1 MNLVIKRNGTEVPF
15 DEQKIASAIKKA
27 GFVKEP
33 AINKIIENIKYQLSI
48 KGSLTV
54 EEIQDLVELGLM
66 TSSYKSVARE
76 YIRYRKTRELIR
88 ENEKANESILKLIDD
103 KNEYLKT
110 ENSNKNHAIAST
122 QRDYI
127 AGEVSKDISMRL
139 LLPTEVVE
147 AHKKGVIHFH
157 DADYFIQHIHN
168 CFSSATKFVTDTGV
182 RAFKECYDGEKVN
195 VLDKDGIWQ
204 TATVRKY
211 GKQTMQYVTLQ
222 SGRTVKTIKCTPN
235 HRWVLKDGS
244 VTTALKEGDRL
255 FCLQE
260 KDVTPVEFNEYFCLG
275 FILGDGTDCEKDGR
289 KYWSVRLCGEKN
301 KYTDV
306 FLKNGFSQSGK
317 AGNDFCFIKRTKIS
331 KQDFLTY
338 KMWNLLRHED
348 LLQLFLGLYAADGAK
363 DRNMIATADA
373 RLVELVQ
380 DISAIAGYHIT
391 RCSLHC
397 RDTNF
402 KKNAELYE
410 IGFMRSQPGNRNW
423 VVKSIELDKH
433 TDAYDAWCV
442 EEPVTHTFTLDG
454 GVVTGNCC
462 LVNLEDILQNGTVIN
477 GTLIEKPHSFSTAC
491 NIATQV
497 AAIIAS
503 NQYGG
508 QTMSLAHLAPFVE
521 ISRQR
526 IKQEAIADGLA
537 VKLNEEALNEYVEE
551 QVKREITRGVQTI
564 QYQINTLNSSNGQT
578 PFITIFAYLN
588 EAKNEQEKKD
598 LALVIAEVLRQR
610 IQGVKNEVGH
620 WISPAFPKIIYALEE
635 DNIHEDSKYW
645 WLTELAAKC
654 TAKRLVPDYISEKKM
669 IELKGYCFP
678 SMGCRS
684 FLSPWFDKDGKA
696 KFYGRFNQ
704 GVCTINLPYVALLA
718 RDHAINSTGT
728 RFEDPET
735 TKATA
740 IRFFWDELDHY
751 AELCH
756 KALQARHARLL
767 NTPVETSPLHWMY
780 GALSRHEKG
789 TTINDLLFGGYSSI
803 SLGYAGLYECVQA
816 LIEESHTTEK
826 GRKIAL
832 EILKKLNDYCE
843 KWKKEEDLGYSIYGT
858 PIEST
863 TYKFA
868 KALKEEF
875 GEIPEVSDHDYITNS
890 YHVNV
895 REAIDPF
902 TKLTLEE
909 EFQELSLGGCISY
922 VETANLQNNIPAVLE
937 VIKFIYDNIMYAEL
951 NTKSDYCQ
959 ICGSTDEIK
968 IVEDNGKL
976 VWECPHCGNKDQ
988 SKMNVTRRTCGY
1000 LGSNF
1005 WNQGRTEEIRDRFV
1019 HLGSDQQEEI

>member
-33 AINKIIENIKYQLSI
+33 AIYKIIEKIKYQLSI

-110 ENSNKNHAIAST
+110 ENSNKNHRIAST

-127 AGEVSKDISMRL
+127 AGEVSKDISTRL

-147 AHKKGVIHFH
+147 AHKKGVIHMH
-157 DADYFIQHIHN
+157 DLDYFIQHIHN
-168 CFSSATKFVTDTGV
+168 C
-182 RAFKECYDGEKVN
+182 
-195 VLDKDGIWQ
+195 
-204 TATVRKY
+204 
-211 GKQTMQYVTLQ
+211 
-222 SGRTVKTIKCTPN
+222 
-235 HRWVLKDGS
+235 
-244 VTTALKEGDRL
+244 
-255 FCLQE
+255 
-260 KDVTPVEFNEYFCLG
+260 
-275 FILGDGTDCEKDGR
+275 
-289 KYWSVRLCGEKN
+289 
-301 KYTDV
+301 
-306 FLKNGFSQSGK
+306 
-317 AGNDFCFIKRTKIS
+317 
-331 KQDFLTY
+331 
-338 KMWNLLRHED
+338 
-348 LLQLFLGLYAADGAK
+348 
-363 DRNMIATADA
+363 
-373 RLVELVQ
+373 
-380 DISAIAGYHIT
+380 
-391 RCSLHC
+391 SL
-397 RDTNF
+397 
-402 KKNAELYE
+402 
-410 IGFMRSQPGNRNW
+410 I
-423 VVKSIELDKH
+423 
-433 TDAYDAWCV
+433 
-442 EEPVTHTFTLDG
+442 
-454 GVVTGNCC
+454 
-462 LVNLEDILQNGTVIN
+462 NLEDILQNGTVIN

-521 ISRQR
+521 VSRQR

-598 LALVIAEVLRQR
+598 LALVIAEVLHQR
-610 IQGVKNEVGH
+610 IQGVKNEVGQ

-696 KFYGRFNQ
+696 KFYGRWNQ

-751 AELCH
+751 TELCH
-756 KALQARHARLL
+756 IALQARHARLL

-816 LIEESHTTEK
+816 LIGQSHTSENGK
-826 GRKIAL
+826 ELAL
-832 EILKKLNDYCE
+832 QILRKLNAYCE
-843 KWKKEEDLGYSIYGT
+843 KWKAEENIGYALYGT
-858 PIEST
+858 PLEST

-868 KALKEEF
+868 RALKEEF
-875 GEIPEVSDHDYITNS
+875 GEIPEISDHDYITNS

-895 REAIDPF
+895 REEIDPF
-902 TKLTLEE
+902 EKLALES
-909 EFQELSLGGCISY
+909 EFQKLSLGGCISY

-951 NTKSDYCQ
+951 NTKSDFCQ
-959 ICGSTDEIK
+959 VCGSTDEIQ
-968 IVEDNGKL
+968 IVEEDGKL
-976 VWECPHCGNKDQ
+976 IWECPNCGNRDQ

-1005 WNQGRTEEIRDRFV
+1005 WNQGRTEEIKDRFV

>member
-33 AINKIIENIKYQLSI
+33 AINKIIEKIKYQLSI

-168 CFSSATKFVTDTGV
+168 C
-182 RAFKECYDGEKVN
+182 
-195 VLDKDGIWQ
+195 
-204 TATVRKY
+204 
-211 GKQTMQYVTLQ
+211 
-222 SGRTVKTIKCTPN
+222 
-235 HRWVLKDGS
+235 
-244 VTTALKEGDRL
+244 
-255 FCLQE
+255 
-260 KDVTPVEFNEYFCLG
+260 
-275 FILGDGTDCEKDGR
+275 
-289 KYWSVRLCGEKN
+289 
-301 KYTDV
+301 
-306 FLKNGFSQSGK
+306 
-317 AGNDFCFIKRTKIS
+317 
-331 KQDFLTY
+331 
-338 KMWNLLRHED
+338 
-348 LLQLFLGLYAADGAK
+348 
-363 DRNMIATADA
+363 
-373 RLVELVQ
+373 
-380 DISAIAGYHIT
+380 
-391 RCSLHC
+391 
-397 RDTNF
+397 
-402 KKNAELYE
+402 
-410 IGFMRSQPGNRNW
+410 
-423 VVKSIELDKH
+423 
-433 TDAYDAWCV
+433 
-442 EEPVTHTFTLDG
+442 
-454 GVVTGNCC
+454 C

-521 ISRQR
+521 VSRQR

-537 VKLNEEALNEYVEE
+537 IKLNEEALNEYVEE

-610 IQGVKNEVGH
+610 IQGVKNEVGQ

-696 KFYGRFNQ
+696 KFYGRWNQ

-751 AELCH
+751 TELCH
-756 KALQARHARLL
+756 IALQARHARLL

-816 LIEESHTTEK
+816 LIGQSHTSENGK
-826 GRKIAL
+826 ELAL
-832 EILKKLNDYCE
+832 QILRKLNAYCE
-843 KWKKEEDLGYSIYGT
+843 KWKAEENIGYALYGT
-858 PIEST
+858 PLEST

-895 REAIDPF
+895 REEIDPF
-902 TKLTLEE
+902 EKLALES
-909 EFQELSLGGCISY
+909 EFQKLSLGGCISY

-951 NTKSDYCQ
+951 NTKSDFCQ
-959 ICGSTDEIK
+959 VCGSTDEIQ
-968 IVEDNGKL
+968 IVEEDGKL
-976 VWECPHCGNKDQ
+976 IWKCPNCGNRDQ

-1005 WNQGRTEEIRDRFV
+1005 WNQGRTEEIKDRFV

>member
-33 AINKIIENIKYQLSI
+33 AIYKIIEKIKYQLSI

-110 ENSNKNHAIAST
+110 ENSNKNHRIAST

-127 AGEVSKDISMRL
+127 AGEVSKDISTRL

-147 AHKKGVIHFH
+147 AHKKGVIHMH
-157 DADYFIQHIHN
+157 DLDYFIQHIHN
-168 CFSSATKFVTDTGV
+168 C
-182 RAFKECYDGEKVN
+182 
-195 VLDKDGIWQ
+195 
-204 TATVRKY
+204 
-211 GKQTMQYVTLQ
+211 
-222 SGRTVKTIKCTPN
+222 
-235 HRWVLKDGS
+235 
-244 VTTALKEGDRL
+244 
-255 FCLQE
+255 
-260 KDVTPVEFNEYFCLG
+260 
-275 FILGDGTDCEKDGR
+275 
-289 KYWSVRLCGEKN
+289 
-301 KYTDV
+301 
-306 FLKNGFSQSGK
+306 
-317 AGNDFCFIKRTKIS
+317 
-331 KQDFLTY
+331 
-338 KMWNLLRHED
+338 
-348 LLQLFLGLYAADGAK
+348 
-363 DRNMIATADA
+363 
-373 RLVELVQ
+373 
-380 DISAIAGYHIT
+380 
-391 RCSLHC
+391 SL
-397 RDTNF
+397 
-402 KKNAELYE
+402 
-410 IGFMRSQPGNRNW
+410 I
-423 VVKSIELDKH
+423 
-433 TDAYDAWCV
+433 
-442 EEPVTHTFTLDG
+442 
-454 GVVTGNCC
+454 
-462 LVNLEDILQNGTVIN
+462 NLEDILQNGTVIN

-521 ISRQR
+521 VSRQR

-598 LALVIAEVLRQR
+598 LALVIAEVLHQR
-610 IQGVKNEVGH
+610 IQGVKNEVGQ

-696 KFYGRFNQ
+696 KFYGRWNQ

-718 RDHAINSTGT
+718 RDHAVNSTGT

-756 KALQARHARLL
+756 TALQARHARLL

-816 LIEESHTTEK
+816 LIGQSHTSENGK
-826 GRKIAL
+826 ELAL
-832 EILKKLNDYCE
+832 QILRKLNAYCE
-843 KWKKEEDLGYSIYGT
+843 KWKAEENIGYALYGT
-858 PIEST
+858 PLEST

-875 GEIPEVSDHDYITNS
+875 GEIPEISDHDYITNS

-895 REAIDPF
+895 REEIDPF
-902 TKLTLEE
+902 EKLALES
-909 EFQELSLGGCISY
+909 EFQKLSLGGCISY

-951 NTKSDYCQ
+951 NTKSDFCQ
-959 ICGSTDEIK
+959 VCGSTDEIQ
-968 IVEDNGKL
+968 IVEEDGKL
-976 VWECPHCGNKDQ
+976 IWECPNCGNRDQ

-1005 WNQGRTEEIRDRFV
+1005 WNQGRTEEIKDRFV

>member
-33 AINKIIENIKYQLSI
+33 AINKIIEKIKYQLSI

-147 AHKKGVIHFH
+147 AHKKGAIHFH
-157 DADYFIQHIHN
+157 DADYFIQHIH
-168 CFSSATKFVTDTGV
+168 
-182 RAFKECYDGEKVN
+182 
-195 VLDKDGIWQ
+195 
-204 TATVRKY
+204 
-211 GKQTMQYVTLQ
+211 
-222 SGRTVKTIKCTPN
+222 
-235 HRWVLKDGS
+235 
-244 VTTALKEGDRL
+244 
-255 FCLQE
+255 
-260 KDVTPVEFNEYFCLG
+260 
-275 FILGDGTDCEKDGR
+275 
-289 KYWSVRLCGEKN
+289 
-301 KYTDV
+301 
-306 FLKNGFSQSGK
+306 
-317 AGNDFCFIKRTKIS
+317 
-331 KQDFLTY
+331 
-338 KMWNLLRHED
+338 
-348 LLQLFLGLYAADGAK
+348 
-363 DRNMIATADA
+363 
-373 RLVELVQ
+373 
-380 DISAIAGYHIT
+380 
-391 RCSLHC
+391 
-397 RDTNF
+397 
-402 KKNAELYE
+402 
-410 IGFMRSQPGNRNW
+410 
-423 VVKSIELDKH
+423 
-433 TDAYDAWCV
+433 
-442 EEPVTHTFTLDG
+442 
-454 GVVTGNCC
+454 NCC

-521 ISRQR
+521 VSRQR

-816 LIEESHTTEK
+816 LIGESHTTER

-832 EILKKLNDYCE
+832 EILRKLNDYCE

-868 KALKEEF
+868 RALKEEF

-937 VIKFIYDNIMYAEL
+937 VIKFIYNNIMYAEL

-976 VWECPHCGNKDQ
+976 VWECPHCGNRDQ
-988 SKMNVTRRTCGY
+988 SKMNVTRRTCG
-1000 LGSNF
+1000 LN
-1005 WNQGRTEEIRDRFV
+1005 
-1019 HLGSDQQEEI
+1019 

>member
-1 MNLVIKRNGTEVPF
+1 MNTVIKRDGTEVPF
-15 DEQKIASAIKKA
+15 NEEKIISAIKKA
-27 GFVKEP
+27 GYVREATIK
-33 AINKIIENIKYQLSI
+33 KIVEQIKYQLAL

-66 TSSYKSVARE
+66 TSSYKGVARE
-76 YIRYRKTRELIR
+76 YIRYRKVREMIR
-88 ENEKANESILKLIDD
+88 ENEKSNESILKLVDD

-110 ENSNKNHAIAST
+110 ENSNKNHRIAST

-127 AGEVSKDISMRL
+127 AGEVSKDISTRL

-147 AHKKGVIHFH
+147 AHKKGVIHMH
-157 DADYFIQHIHN
+157 DLDYFIQHIH
-168 CFSSATKFVTDTGV
+168 
-182 RAFKECYDGEKVN
+182 
-195 VLDKDGIWQ
+195 
-204 TATVRKY
+204 
-211 GKQTMQYVTLQ
+211 
-222 SGRTVKTIKCTPN
+222 
-235 HRWVLKDGS
+235 
-244 VTTALKEGDRL
+244 
-255 FCLQE
+255 
-260 KDVTPVEFNEYFCLG
+260 
-275 FILGDGTDCEKDGR
+275 
-289 KYWSVRLCGEKN
+289 
-301 KYTDV
+301 
-306 FLKNGFSQSGK
+306 
-317 AGNDFCFIKRTKIS
+317 
-331 KQDFLTY
+331 
-338 KMWNLLRHED
+338 
-348 LLQLFLGLYAADGAK
+348 
-363 DRNMIATADA
+363 
-373 RLVELVQ
+373 
-380 DISAIAGYHIT
+380 
-391 RCSLHC
+391 
-397 RDTNF
+397 
-402 KKNAELYE
+402 
-410 IGFMRSQPGNRNW
+410 
-423 VVKSIELDKH
+423 
-433 TDAYDAWCV
+433 
-442 EEPVTHTFTLDG
+442 
-454 GVVTGNCC
+454 NCC

-521 ISRQR
+521 VSRQR

-598 LALVIAEVLRQR
+598 LALVIAEVLHQR

-620 WISPAFPKIIYALEE
+620 WISPAFPKLIYVLEE
-635 DNIHEDSKYW
+635 DNIYKESKYW
-645 WLTELAAKC
+645 WLTKLAAKC

-696 KFYGRFNQ
+696 KFYGRWNQ

-718 RDHAINSTGT
+718 IDRAINSTGT

-740 IRFFWDELDHY
+740 IRFFWNELDHY
-751 AELCH
+751 TELCH
-756 KALQARHARLL
+756 IALQARHARLL

-816 LIEESHTTEK
+816 LIGQPHTSENGK
-826 GRKIAL
+826 ELAL
-832 EILKKLNDYCE
+832 QILRKLNAYCE
-843 KWKKEEDLGYSIYGT
+843 KWKAEENIGYALYGT

-895 REAIDPF
+895 REEIDPF
-902 TKLTLEE
+902 EKLALES
-909 EFQELSLGGCISY
+909 EFQKLSLGGCISY

-951 NTKSDYCQ
+951 NTKSDFCQ
-959 ICGSTDEIK
+959 VCGSTDEIQ
-968 IVEDNGKL
+968 IVEEDGKL
-976 VWECPHCGNKDQ
+976 IWECPNCGNRDQ

-1005 WNQGRTEEIRDRFV
+1005 WNQGRTEEIKDRYV
-1019 HLGSDQQEEI
+1019 HLGSDQKEEI

>member
-1 MNLVIKRNGTEVPF
+1 MSVIKRNGLEVPF
-15 DEQKIASAIKKA
+15 DENKIISAIKKA
-27 GFVKEP
+27 GFVKEQT
-33 AINKIIENIKYQLSI
+33 IQKIVYKIKYQLSL
-48 KGSLTV
+48 KGSLTI

-66 TSSYKSVARE
+66 TSSYKNVAKE

-88 ENEKANESILKLIDD
+88 ETEKANESILKLIED
-103 KNEYLKT
+103 KNDYLKT
-110 ENSNKNHAIAST
+110 ENSNKNHTIAST

-127 AGEVSKDISMRL
+127 AGEVSKDLSKRL
-139 LLPTEVVE
+139 LLPADIVE
-147 AHKKGVIHFH
+147 AHNKGIIHFH
-157 DADYFIQHIHN
+157 DMDYFIQHIH
-168 CFSSATKFVTDTGV
+168 
-182 RAFKECYDGEKVN
+182 
-195 VLDKDGIWQ
+195 
-204 TATVRKY
+204 
-211 GKQTMQYVTLQ
+211 
-222 SGRTVKTIKCTPN
+222 
-235 HRWVLKDGS
+235 
-244 VTTALKEGDRL
+244 
-255 FCLQE
+255 
-260 KDVTPVEFNEYFCLG
+260 
-275 FILGDGTDCEKDGR
+275 
-289 KYWSVRLCGEKN
+289 
-301 KYTDV
+301 
-306 FLKNGFSQSGK
+306 
-317 AGNDFCFIKRTKIS
+317 
-331 KQDFLTY
+331 
-338 KMWNLLRHED
+338 
-348 LLQLFLGLYAADGAK
+348 
-363 DRNMIATADA
+363 
-373 RLVELVQ
+373 
-380 DISAIAGYHIT
+380 
-391 RCSLHC
+391 
-397 RDTNF
+397 
-402 KKNAELYE
+402 
-410 IGFMRSQPGNRNW
+410 
-423 VVKSIELDKH
+423 
-433 TDAYDAWCV
+433 
-442 EEPVTHTFTLDG
+442 
-454 GVVTGNCC
+454 NCC
-462 LVNLEDILQNGTVIN
+462 LVNLEDILSNGTIIN
-477 GTLIEKPHSFSTAC
+477 STMIEKPHSFSTAC

-521 ISRQR
+521 VSRQKIR
-526 IKQEAIADGLA
+526 EKLMTLYGGEAPDCFDEIVEDFLQDEIK
-537 VKLNEEALNEYVEE
+537 
-551 QVKREITRGVQTI
+551 RGVQMI

-588 EAKNEQEKKD
+588 EAKNEREKED
-598 LALVIAEVLRQR
+598 LAMVIAEVLSQR
-610 IQGVKNEVGH
+610 IQGVKNEQGQ

-696 KFYGRFNQ
+696 KFYGRWNQ

-756 KALQARHARLL
+756 TALQARHARLL

-816 LIEESHTTEK
+816 LIGQSHTSENGK
-826 GRKIAL
+826 ELAL
-832 EILKKLNDYCE
+832 QILRKLNAYCE
-843 KWKKEEDLGYSIYGT
+843 KWKDEENIGYALYGT
-858 PIEST
+858 PLEST

-868 KALKEEF
+868 RALKEEF
-875 GEIPEVSDHDYITNS
+875 GEIPEISDHDYITNS

-895 REAIDPF
+895 REEIDPF
-902 TKLTLEE
+902 EKLALES
-909 EFQELSLGGCISY
+909 EFQKLSLGGCISY
-922 VETANLQNNIPAVLE
+922 VETANLQNNIPVVLE

-951 NTKSDYCQ
+951 NTKSDFCQ
-959 ICGSTDEIK
+959 VCGSTDEIQ

-976 VWECPHCGNKDQ
+976 IWECPNCGNRDQ

-1005 WNQGRTEEIRDRFV
+1005 WNQGRTEEIKDRFV

>member
-33 AINKIIENIKYQLSI
+33 AINKIIEKIKYQLSI

-66 TSSYKSVARE
+66 TSSYKCVARE

-110 ENSNKNHAIAST
+110 ENSNKNHRIAST

-127 AGEVSKDISMRL
+127 AGEVSKDISTRL

-147 AHKKGVIHFH
+147 AHKKGVIHMH
-157 DADYFIQHIHN
+157 DLDYFIQHIH
-168 CFSSATKFVTDTGV
+168 
-182 RAFKECYDGEKVN
+182 
-195 VLDKDGIWQ
+195 
-204 TATVRKY
+204 
-211 GKQTMQYVTLQ
+211 
-222 SGRTVKTIKCTPN
+222 
-235 HRWVLKDGS
+235 
-244 VTTALKEGDRL
+244 
-255 FCLQE
+255 
-260 KDVTPVEFNEYFCLG
+260 
-275 FILGDGTDCEKDGR
+275 
-289 KYWSVRLCGEKN
+289 
-301 KYTDV
+301 
-306 FLKNGFSQSGK
+306 
-317 AGNDFCFIKRTKIS
+317 
-331 KQDFLTY
+331 
-338 KMWNLLRHED
+338 
-348 LLQLFLGLYAADGAK
+348 
-363 DRNMIATADA
+363 
-373 RLVELVQ
+373 
-380 DISAIAGYHIT
+380 
-391 RCSLHC
+391 
-397 RDTNF
+397 
-402 KKNAELYE
+402 
-410 IGFMRSQPGNRNW
+410 
-423 VVKSIELDKH
+423 
-433 TDAYDAWCV
+433 
-442 EEPVTHTFTLDG
+442 
-454 GVVTGNCC
+454 NCC

-521 ISRQR
+521 VSRQR

-610 IQGVKNEVGH
+610 IQGVKNEVGQ

-816 LIEESHTTEK
+816 LIGESHTTER

>member
-33 AINKIIENIKYQLSI
+33 AINKIIEKIKYQLSI

-147 AHKKGVIHFH
+147 AHKKGAIHFH
-157 DADYFIQHIHN
+157 DADYFIQHIFN
-168 CFSSATKFVTDTGV
+168 CS
-182 RAFKECYDGEKVN
+182 
-195 VLDKDGIWQ
+195 
-204 TATVRKY
+204 
-211 GKQTMQYVTLQ
+211 
-222 SGRTVKTIKCTPN
+222 
-235 HRWVLKDGS
+235 
-244 VTTALKEGDRL
+244 
-255 FCLQE
+255 
-260 KDVTPVEFNEYFCLG
+260 
-275 FILGDGTDCEKDGR
+275 
-289 KYWSVRLCGEKN
+289 
-301 KYTDV
+301 
-306 FLKNGFSQSGK
+306 
-317 AGNDFCFIKRTKIS
+317 
-331 KQDFLTY
+331 
-338 KMWNLLRHED
+338 
-348 LLQLFLGLYAADGAK
+348 
-363 DRNMIATADA
+363 
-373 RLVELVQ
+373 
-380 DISAIAGYHIT
+380 
-391 RCSLHC
+391 
-397 RDTNF
+397 
-402 KKNAELYE
+402 
-410 IGFMRSQPGNRNW
+410 
-423 VVKSIELDKH
+423 
-433 TDAYDAWCV
+433 
-442 EEPVTHTFTLDG
+442 
-454 GVVTGNCC
+454 

-477 GTLIEKPHSFSTAC
+477 GTMIEKPHSFSTAC

-521 ISRQR
+521 VSRQR

-610 IQGVKNEVGH
+610 IQGVKNEVGQ

-816 LIEESHTTEK
+816 LIGQSHTSEEGK
-826 GRKIAL
+826 KLAL
-832 EILKKLNDYCE
+832 QILQKLNDYCE
-843 KWKKEEDLGYSIYGT
+843 KWKAEENIGYALYGT

-868 KALKEEF
+868 KAIKEEF

-890 YHVNV
+890 YHCSV
-895 REAIDPF
+895 REKIDPF
-902 TKLTLEE
+902 EKLALES
-909 EFQELSLGGCISY
+909 EFQKLSLGGCISY
-922 VETANLQNNIPAVLE
+922 IETANLQNNISAVLE
-937 VIKFIYDNIMYAEL
+937 VIKFIYDHIMYAEL
-951 NTKSDYCQ
+951 NTKSDFCQ
-959 ICGSTDEIK
+959 VCGSTDEIQ

-976 VWECPHCGNKDQ
+976 IWECPHCGNRDQ
-988 SKMNVTRRTCGY
+988 SKMNVTRRTCG
-1000 LGSNF
+1000 LN
-1005 WNQGRTEEIRDRFV
+1005 
-1019 HLGSDQQEEI
+1019 

>member
-33 AINKIIENIKYQLSI
+33 AINKIIEKIKYQLSI

-168 CFSSATKFVTDTGV
+168 C
-182 RAFKECYDGEKVN
+182 
-195 VLDKDGIWQ
+195 
-204 TATVRKY
+204 
-211 GKQTMQYVTLQ
+211 
-222 SGRTVKTIKCTPN
+222 
-235 HRWVLKDGS
+235 
-244 VTTALKEGDRL
+244 
-255 FCLQE
+255 
-260 KDVTPVEFNEYFCLG
+260 
-275 FILGDGTDCEKDGR
+275 
-289 KYWSVRLCGEKN
+289 
-301 KYTDV
+301 
-306 FLKNGFSQSGK
+306 
-317 AGNDFCFIKRTKIS
+317 
-331 KQDFLTY
+331 
-338 KMWNLLRHED
+338 
-348 LLQLFLGLYAADGAK
+348 
-363 DRNMIATADA
+363 
-373 RLVELVQ
+373 
-380 DISAIAGYHIT
+380 
-391 RCSLHC
+391 
-397 RDTNF
+397 
-402 KKNAELYE
+402 
-410 IGFMRSQPGNRNW
+410 
-423 VVKSIELDKH
+423 
-433 TDAYDAWCV
+433 
-442 EEPVTHTFTLDG
+442 
-454 GVVTGNCC
+454 C

-521 ISRQR
+521 VSRQR

-610 IQGVKNEVGH
+610 IQGVKNEVGQ

-751 AELCH
+751 TELCH
-756 KALQARHARLL
+756 IALQARHARLL

-803 SLGYAGLYECVQA
+803 SLGYAGLYECVQT
-816 LIEESHTTEK
+816 IIGQSHTSENGK
-826 GRKIAL
+826 ELAL
-832 EILKKLNDYCE
+832 QILRKLNAYCE
-843 KWKKEEDLGYSIYGT
+843 KWKAEENIGYALYGT
-858 PIEST
+858 PLEST

-895 REAIDPF
+895 REEIDPF
-902 TKLTLEE
+902 EKLALES
-909 EFQELSLGGCISY
+909 EFQKLSLGGCISY

-951 NTKSDYCQ
+951 NTKSDFCQ
-959 ICGSTDEIK
+959 VCGSTDEIQ
-968 IVEDNGKL
+968 IVEEDGKL
-976 VWECPHCGNKDQ
+976 IWKCPNCGNRDQ

-1005 WNQGRTEEIRDRFV
+1005 WNQGRTEEIKDRFV
-1019 HLGSDQQEEI
+1019 HLGSDQREEI

>member
-33 AINKIIENIKYQLSI
+33 AINKIIEKIKYQLSI

-168 CFSSATKFVTDTGV
+168 C
-182 RAFKECYDGEKVN
+182 
-195 VLDKDGIWQ
+195 
-204 TATVRKY
+204 
-211 GKQTMQYVTLQ
+211 
-222 SGRTVKTIKCTPN
+222 
-235 HRWVLKDGS
+235 
-244 VTTALKEGDRL
+244 
-255 FCLQE
+255 
-260 KDVTPVEFNEYFCLG
+260 
-275 FILGDGTDCEKDGR
+275 
-289 KYWSVRLCGEKN
+289 
-301 KYTDV
+301 
-306 FLKNGFSQSGK
+306 
-317 AGNDFCFIKRTKIS
+317 
-331 KQDFLTY
+331 
-338 KMWNLLRHED
+338 
-348 LLQLFLGLYAADGAK
+348 
-363 DRNMIATADA
+363 
-373 RLVELVQ
+373 
-380 DISAIAGYHIT
+380 
-391 RCSLHC
+391 
-397 RDTNF
+397 
-402 KKNAELYE
+402 
-410 IGFMRSQPGNRNW
+410 
-423 VVKSIELDKH
+423 
-433 TDAYDAWCV
+433 
-442 EEPVTHTFTLDG
+442 
-454 GVVTGNCC
+454 C

-521 ISRQR
+521 VSRQR

-696 KFYGRFNQ
+696 KFYGRWNQ

-756 KALQARHARLL
+756 TALQARHARLL

-816 LIEESHTTEK
+816 LIGESHTTER

-832 EILKKLNDYCE
+832 EILRKLNDYCE

-868 KALKEEF
+868 RALKEEF

-937 VIKFIYDNIMYAEL
+937 VIKFIYNNIMYAEL

-976 VWECPHCGNKDQ
+976 VWECPHCGNRDQ
-988 SKMNVTRRTCGY
+988 SKMNVTRRTCG
-1000 LGSNF
+1000 LN
-1005 WNQGRTEEIRDRFV
+1005 
-1019 HLGSDQQEEI
+1019 

>member
-33 AINKIIENIKYQLSI
+33 AINKIIEKIKYQLSI

-168 CFSSATKFVTDTGV
+168 C
-182 RAFKECYDGEKVN
+182 
-195 VLDKDGIWQ
+195 
-204 TATVRKY
+204 
-211 GKQTMQYVTLQ
+211 
-222 SGRTVKTIKCTPN
+222 
-235 HRWVLKDGS
+235 
-244 VTTALKEGDRL
+244 
-255 FCLQE
+255 
-260 KDVTPVEFNEYFCLG
+260 
-275 FILGDGTDCEKDGR
+275 
-289 KYWSVRLCGEKN
+289 
-301 KYTDV
+301 
-306 FLKNGFSQSGK
+306 
-317 AGNDFCFIKRTKIS
+317 
-331 KQDFLTY
+331 
-338 KMWNLLRHED
+338 
-348 LLQLFLGLYAADGAK
+348 
-363 DRNMIATADA
+363 
-373 RLVELVQ
+373 
-380 DISAIAGYHIT
+380 
-391 RCSLHC
+391 SL
-397 RDTNF
+397 
-402 KKNAELYE
+402 
-410 IGFMRSQPGNRNW
+410 I
-423 VVKSIELDKH
+423 
-433 TDAYDAWCV
+433 
-442 EEPVTHTFTLDG
+442 
-454 GVVTGNCC
+454 
-462 LVNLEDILQNGTVIN
+462 NLEDILQNGTVIN

-521 ISRQR
+521 VSRQR

-537 VKLNEEALNEYVEE
+537 VKLNEEVLNEYVEE

-598 LALVIAEVLRQR
+598 LALVIAEVLHQR
-610 IQGVKNEVGH
+610 IQGVKNEVGQ

-696 KFYGRFNQ
+696 KFYGRWNQ

-756 KALQARHARLL
+756 TALQARHARLL

-816 LIEESHTTEK
+816 LIGQSHTSENGK
-826 GRKIAL
+826 ELAL
-832 EILKKLNDYCE
+832 QILRKLNAYCE
-843 KWKKEEDLGYSIYGT
+843 KWKAEENIGYALYGT
-858 PIEST
+858 PLEST

-868 KALKEEF
+868 RALKEEF
-875 GEIPEVSDHDYITNS
+875 GEIPEISDHDYITNS

-895 REAIDPF
+895 REEIDPF
-902 TKLTLEE
+902 EKLALES
-909 EFQELSLGGCISY
+909 EFQKLSLGGCISY

-951 NTKSDYCQ
+951 NTKSDFCQ
-959 ICGSTDEIK
+959 VCGSTDEIQ
-968 IVEDNGKL
+968 IVEEDGKL
-976 VWECPHCGNKDQ
+976 IWECPNCGNRDQ

-1005 WNQGRTEEIRDRFV
+1005 WNQGRTEEIKDRFV

>member
-33 AINKIIENIKYQLSI
+33 AINKIIEKIKYQLSI

-168 CFSSATKFVTDTGV
+168 C
-182 RAFKECYDGEKVN
+182 
-195 VLDKDGIWQ
+195 
-204 TATVRKY
+204 
-211 GKQTMQYVTLQ
+211 
-222 SGRTVKTIKCTPN
+222 
-235 HRWVLKDGS
+235 
-244 VTTALKEGDRL
+244 
-255 FCLQE
+255 
-260 KDVTPVEFNEYFCLG
+260 
-275 FILGDGTDCEKDGR
+275 
-289 KYWSVRLCGEKN
+289 
-301 KYTDV
+301 
-306 FLKNGFSQSGK
+306 
-317 AGNDFCFIKRTKIS
+317 
-331 KQDFLTY
+331 
-338 KMWNLLRHED
+338 
-348 LLQLFLGLYAADGAK
+348 
-363 DRNMIATADA
+363 
-373 RLVELVQ
+373 
-380 DISAIAGYHIT
+380 
-391 RCSLHC
+391 
-397 RDTNF
+397 
-402 KKNAELYE
+402 
-410 IGFMRSQPGNRNW
+410 
-423 VVKSIELDKH
+423 
-433 TDAYDAWCV
+433 
-442 EEPVTHTFTLDG
+442 
-454 GVVTGNCC
+454 C

-521 ISRQR
+521 VSRQR

-610 IQGVKNEVGH
+610 IQGVKNEVGQ

-696 KFYGRFNQ
+696 KFYGRWNQ

-740 IRFFWDELDHY
+740 IRFFWDELDRY

-756 KALQARHARLL
+756 TALQARHARLL

-816 LIEESHTTEK
+816 LIGQSHTSENGK
-826 GRKIAL
+826 ELAL
-832 EILKKLNDYCE
+832 QILRKLNAYCE
-843 KWKKEEDLGYSIYGT
+843 KWKAEENIGYALYGT
-858 PIEST
+858 PLEST

-868 KALKEEF
+868 RALKEEF
-875 GEIPEVSDHDYITNS
+875 GEIPEISDHDYITNS

-895 REAIDPF
+895 REEIDPF
-902 TKLTLEE
+902 EKLALES
-909 EFQELSLGGCISY
+909 EFQKLSLGGCISY
-922 VETANLQNNIPAVLE
+922 VETANLQNNLPAVLE

-951 NTKSDYCQ
+951 NTKSDFCQ
-959 ICGSTDEIK
+959 VCGSTDEIQ
-968 IVEDNGKL
+968 IVEEDGKL
-976 VWECPHCGNKDQ
+976 IWECPNCGNRDQ

-1005 WNQGRTEEIRDRFV
+1005 WNQGRTEEIKDRFV

>member
-33 AINKIIENIKYQLSI
+33 AINKIIEKIKYQLSI

-66 TSSYKSVARE
+66 TSSYKGVARE

-147 AHKKGVIHFH
+147 AHKKGAIHFH
-157 DADYFIQHIHN
+157 DADYFIQHIH
-168 CFSSATKFVTDTGV
+168 
-182 RAFKECYDGEKVN
+182 
-195 VLDKDGIWQ
+195 
-204 TATVRKY
+204 
-211 GKQTMQYVTLQ
+211 
-222 SGRTVKTIKCTPN
+222 
-235 HRWVLKDGS
+235 
-244 VTTALKEGDRL
+244 
-255 FCLQE
+255 
-260 KDVTPVEFNEYFCLG
+260 
-275 FILGDGTDCEKDGR
+275 
-289 KYWSVRLCGEKN
+289 
-301 KYTDV
+301 
-306 FLKNGFSQSGK
+306 
-317 AGNDFCFIKRTKIS
+317 
-331 KQDFLTY
+331 
-338 KMWNLLRHED
+338 
-348 LLQLFLGLYAADGAK
+348 
-363 DRNMIATADA
+363 
-373 RLVELVQ
+373 
-380 DISAIAGYHIT
+380 
-391 RCSLHC
+391 
-397 RDTNF
+397 
-402 KKNAELYE
+402 
-410 IGFMRSQPGNRNW
+410 
-423 VVKSIELDKH
+423 
-433 TDAYDAWCV
+433 
-442 EEPVTHTFTLDG
+442 
-454 GVVTGNCC
+454 NCC

-521 ISRQR
+521 VSRQR

-696 KFYGRFNQ
+696 MFYGRFNQ

-816 LIEESHTTEK
+816 LIGESHTTEK

-832 EILKKLNDYCE
+832 EILRKLNDYCE

-976 VWECPHCGNKDQ
+976 VWECSHCGNKDQ

>member
-33 AINKIIENIKYQLSI
+33 AIYKIIEKIKYQLSI

-110 ENSNKNHAIAST
+110 ENSNKNHRIAST

-127 AGEVSKDISMRL
+127 AGEVSKDISTRL

-147 AHKKGVIHFH
+147 AHKKGVIHMH
-157 DADYFIQHIHN
+157 DLDYFIQHIHN
-168 CFSSATKFVTDTGV
+168 C
-182 RAFKECYDGEKVN
+182 
-195 VLDKDGIWQ
+195 
-204 TATVRKY
+204 
-211 GKQTMQYVTLQ
+211 
-222 SGRTVKTIKCTPN
+222 
-235 HRWVLKDGS
+235 
-244 VTTALKEGDRL
+244 
-255 FCLQE
+255 
-260 KDVTPVEFNEYFCLG
+260 
-275 FILGDGTDCEKDGR
+275 
-289 KYWSVRLCGEKN
+289 
-301 KYTDV
+301 
-306 FLKNGFSQSGK
+306 
-317 AGNDFCFIKRTKIS
+317 
-331 KQDFLTY
+331 
-338 KMWNLLRHED
+338 
-348 LLQLFLGLYAADGAK
+348 
-363 DRNMIATADA
+363 
-373 RLVELVQ
+373 
-380 DISAIAGYHIT
+380 
-391 RCSLHC
+391 SL
-397 RDTNF
+397 
-402 KKNAELYE
+402 
-410 IGFMRSQPGNRNW
+410 I
-423 VVKSIELDKH
+423 
-433 TDAYDAWCV
+433 
-442 EEPVTHTFTLDG
+442 
-454 GVVTGNCC
+454 
-462 LVNLEDILQNGTVIN
+462 NLEDILQNGTVIN

-521 ISRQR
+521 VSRQR

-610 IQGVKNEVGH
+610 IQGVKNEVGQ

-696 KFYGRFNQ
+696 KFYGRWNQ

-751 AELCH
+751 TELCH
-756 KALQARHARLL
+756 IALQARHARLL

-816 LIEESHTTEK
+816 LIGQSHTSENGK
-826 GRKIAL
+826 ELAL
-832 EILKKLNDYCE
+832 QILRKLNAYCE
-843 KWKKEEDLGYSIYGT
+843 KWKAEENIGYALYGT
-858 PIEST
+858 PLEST

-868 KALKEEF
+868 RALKEEF
-875 GEIPEVSDHDYITNS
+875 GEIPEISDHDYITNS

-895 REAIDPF
+895 REEIDPF
-902 TKLTLEE
+902 EKLALES
-909 EFQELSLGGCISY
+909 EFQKLSLGGCISY

-951 NTKSDYCQ
+951 NTKSDFCQ
-959 ICGSTDEIK
+959 VCGSTDEIQ
-968 IVEDNGKL
+968 IVEEDGKL
-976 VWECPHCGNKDQ
+976 VWECPNCGNRDQ

-1005 WNQGRTEEIRDRFV
+1005 WNQGRTEEIKDRFV

>member
-33 AINKIIENIKYQLSI
+33 AINKIIEKIKYQLSI

-66 TSSYKSVARE
+66 TSSYKGVARE

-147 AHKKGVIHFH
+147 AHKKGAIHFH
-157 DADYFIQHIHN
+157 DADYFIQHIH
-168 CFSSATKFVTDTGV
+168 
-182 RAFKECYDGEKVN
+182 
-195 VLDKDGIWQ
+195 
-204 TATVRKY
+204 
-211 GKQTMQYVTLQ
+211 
-222 SGRTVKTIKCTPN
+222 
-235 HRWVLKDGS
+235 
-244 VTTALKEGDRL
+244 
-255 FCLQE
+255 
-260 KDVTPVEFNEYFCLG
+260 
-275 FILGDGTDCEKDGR
+275 
-289 KYWSVRLCGEKN
+289 
-301 KYTDV
+301 
-306 FLKNGFSQSGK
+306 
-317 AGNDFCFIKRTKIS
+317 
-331 KQDFLTY
+331 
-338 KMWNLLRHED
+338 
-348 LLQLFLGLYAADGAK
+348 
-363 DRNMIATADA
+363 
-373 RLVELVQ
+373 
-380 DISAIAGYHIT
+380 
-391 RCSLHC
+391 
-397 RDTNF
+397 
-402 KKNAELYE
+402 
-410 IGFMRSQPGNRNW
+410 
-423 VVKSIELDKH
+423 
-433 TDAYDAWCV
+433 
-442 EEPVTHTFTLDG
+442 
-454 GVVTGNCC
+454 NCC

-521 ISRQR
+521 VSRQR

-816 LIEESHTTEK
+816 LIGESHTTEK

-832 EILKKLNDYCE
+832 EILRKLNDYCE

>member
-33 AINKIIENIKYQLSI
+33 AINKIIEKIKYQLSI

-168 CFSSATKFVTDTGV
+168 C
-182 RAFKECYDGEKVN
+182 
-195 VLDKDGIWQ
+195 
-204 TATVRKY
+204 
-211 GKQTMQYVTLQ
+211 
-222 SGRTVKTIKCTPN
+222 
-235 HRWVLKDGS
+235 
-244 VTTALKEGDRL
+244 
-255 FCLQE
+255 
-260 KDVTPVEFNEYFCLG
+260 
-275 FILGDGTDCEKDGR
+275 
-289 KYWSVRLCGEKN
+289 
-301 KYTDV
+301 
-306 FLKNGFSQSGK
+306 
-317 AGNDFCFIKRTKIS
+317 
-331 KQDFLTY
+331 
-338 KMWNLLRHED
+338 
-348 LLQLFLGLYAADGAK
+348 
-363 DRNMIATADA
+363 
-373 RLVELVQ
+373 
-380 DISAIAGYHIT
+380 
-391 RCSLHC
+391 
-397 RDTNF
+397 
-402 KKNAELYE
+402 
-410 IGFMRSQPGNRNW
+410 
-423 VVKSIELDKH
+423 
-433 TDAYDAWCV
+433 
-442 EEPVTHTFTLDG
+442 
-454 GVVTGNCC
+454 C

-521 ISRQR
+521 VSRQR

-610 IQGVKNEVGH
+610 IQGVKNEVGQ

-669 IELKGYCFP
+669 VELKGYCFP

-704 GVCTINLPYVALLA
+704 GVCTINLPYIALLA

-756 KALQARHARLL
+756 TALQARHARLL

-789 TTINDLLFGGYSSI
+789 TTINDLLFGDYSSI

-816 LIEESHTTEK
+816 LIGQSHTSENGK
-826 GRKIAL
+826 EL
-832 EILKKLNDYCE
+832 SLQILRKLNAYCE
-843 KWKKEEDLGYSIYGT
+843 KWKAEENIGYALYGT
-858 PIEST
+858 PLEST

-868 KALKEEF
+868 RALKEEF
-875 GEIPEVSDHDYITNS
+875 GEIPEISDHDYITNS

-895 REAIDPF
+895 REEIDPF
-902 TKLTLEE
+902 EKLALES
-909 EFQELSLGGCISY
+909 EFQKLSLGGCISY

-951 NTKSDYCQ
+951 NTKSDFCQ
-959 ICGSTDEIK
+959 VCGSTDEIQ
-968 IVEDNGKL
+968 IVEEDGKL
-976 VWECPHCGNKDQ
+976 IWECPNCSNRDQ

-1005 WNQGRTEEIRDRFV
+1005 WNQGRTEEIKDRFV

>member
-33 AINKIIENIKYQLSI
+33 AINKIIEKIKYQLSI

-168 CFSSATKFVTDTGV
+168 C
-182 RAFKECYDGEKVN
+182 
-195 VLDKDGIWQ
+195 
-204 TATVRKY
+204 
-211 GKQTMQYVTLQ
+211 
-222 SGRTVKTIKCTPN
+222 
-235 HRWVLKDGS
+235 
-244 VTTALKEGDRL
+244 
-255 FCLQE
+255 
-260 KDVTPVEFNEYFCLG
+260 
-275 FILGDGTDCEKDGR
+275 
-289 KYWSVRLCGEKN
+289 
-301 KYTDV
+301 
-306 FLKNGFSQSGK
+306 
-317 AGNDFCFIKRTKIS
+317 
-331 KQDFLTY
+331 
-338 KMWNLLRHED
+338 
-348 LLQLFLGLYAADGAK
+348 
-363 DRNMIATADA
+363 
-373 RLVELVQ
+373 
-380 DISAIAGYHIT
+380 
-391 RCSLHC
+391 
-397 RDTNF
+397 
-402 KKNAELYE
+402 
-410 IGFMRSQPGNRNW
+410 
-423 VVKSIELDKH
+423 
-433 TDAYDAWCV
+433 
-442 EEPVTHTFTLDG
+442 
-454 GVVTGNCC
+454 C

-521 ISRQR
+521 VSRQR

-696 KFYGRFNQ
+696 KFYGR
-704 GVCTINLPYVALLA
+704 
-718 RDHAINSTGT
+718 
-728 RFEDPET
+728 
-735 TKATA
+735 
-740 IRFFWDELDHY
+740 
-751 AELCH
+751 
-756 KALQARHARLL
+756 
-767 NTPVETSPLHWMY
+767 
-780 GALSRHEKG
+780 
-789 TTINDLLFGGYSSI
+789 
-803 SLGYAGLYECVQA
+803 
-816 LIEESHTTEK
+816 
-826 GRKIAL
+826 
-832 EILKKLNDYCE
+832 
-843 KWKKEEDLGYSIYGT
+843 
-858 PIEST
+858 
-863 TYKFA
+863 
-868 KALKEEF
+868 
-875 GEIPEVSDHDYITNS
+875 
-890 YHVNV
+890 
-895 REAIDPF
+895 
-902 TKLTLEE
+902 LT
-909 EFQELSLGGCISY
+909 FC
-922 VETANLQNNIPAVLE
+922 
-937 VIKFIYDNIMYAEL
+937 
-951 NTKSDYCQ
+951 
-959 ICGSTDEIK
+959 
-968 IVEDNGKL
+968 
-976 VWECPHCGNKDQ
+976 
-988 SKMNVTRRTCGY
+988 
-1000 LGSNF
+1000 
-1005 WNQGRTEEIRDRFV
+1005 
-1019 HLGSDQQEEI
+1019 